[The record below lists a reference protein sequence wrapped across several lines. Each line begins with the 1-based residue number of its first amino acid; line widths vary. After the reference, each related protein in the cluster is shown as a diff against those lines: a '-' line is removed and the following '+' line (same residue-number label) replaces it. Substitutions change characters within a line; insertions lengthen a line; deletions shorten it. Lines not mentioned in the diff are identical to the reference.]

1 MARGEDTGN
10 HPGRKV
16 GRDDLYA
23 TMRSIVSSPQDAVA
37 AGLVDPTSKG
47 DMDGMHGPQ
56 CNNCGS
62 YNTDASSNNG
72 HDCYDCGHTSEEGY

>member
-1 MARGEDTGN
+1 MARGEDTGH

-47 DMDGMHGPQ
+47 DMDGLHGPRCRQ
-56 CNNCGS
+56 CGS
-62 YNTDASSNNG
+62 YNTEESTGATS
-72 HDCYDCGHTSEEGY
+72 CYDCGTDHY